1 MTPIELAVEIVGWGG
16 AGLILLGYLLIST
29 GKLTGQSPAYHWIN
43 LSGALGFAINGWW
56 HGAIL
61 SAALNV
67 VWGAIAIYAL
77 SRAVVRKAP
86 APASPE

>member
-1 MTPIELAVEIVGWGG
+1 MTPIELAVEIAGWGS

-29 GKLTGQSPAYHWIN
+29 GKLTGKSAAYHWVN
-43 LSGALGFAINGWW
+43 LAGAGGFAINGWW
-56 HGAIL
+56 HGAIP

-77 SRAVVRKAP
+77 SRLLNRKAP